1 VDSLRINKQ
10 TSNLKF
16 VRAMLA
22 SRGWNCAILGQ
33 KVLCVGAQIAAR
45 VAKAREV
52 NDGLRALFL
61 PPHGRHPRT
70 IAEAIRAKGHQ
81 ISHEGVGGVLRQLRH
96 AVLLRG
102 GHSWASTNSPDPL
115 TKMRLPRLMRCFQSA
130 SRF

>member
-22 SRGWNCAILGQ
+22 STEMELHDIGPDRPRDRSADRGA
-33 KVLCVGAQIAAR
+33 

-61 PPHGRHPRT
+61 PPHGRPLRI
-70 IAEAIRAKGHQ
+70 IAEAIRAKGHKL
-81 ISHEGVGGVLRQLRH
+81 SHEGVANVLRTAGELFLDDRRR
-96 AVLLRG
+96 VR
-102 GHSWASTNSPDPL
+102 
-115 TKMRLPRLMRCFQSA
+115 
-130 SRF
+130 

>member
-22 SRGWNCAILGQ
+22 STEMELHDIGPDRPLDRSADRGA
-33 KVLCVGAQIAAR
+33 

-61 PPHGRHPRT
+61 PPHGRPLGI
-70 IAEAIRAKGHQ
+70 IAEAIRAKGPQ
-81 ISHEGVGGVLRQLRH
+81 AQ
-96 AVLLRG
+96 
-102 GHSWASTNSPDPL
+102 P
-115 TKMRLPRLMRCFQSA
+115 
-130 SRF
+130 